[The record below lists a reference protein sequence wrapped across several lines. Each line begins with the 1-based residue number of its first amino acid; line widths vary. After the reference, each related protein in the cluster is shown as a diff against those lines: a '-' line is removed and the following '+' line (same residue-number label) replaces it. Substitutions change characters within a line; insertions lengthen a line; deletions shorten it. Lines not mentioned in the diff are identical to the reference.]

1 VTTVDSKADDAPA
14 EKASDGA
21 PAVDARESSTSEL
34 GSRLRELRR
43 SRGVSLADVADGTG
57 ISPSFLSMV
66 EQGKSDITISRL
78 MRLVHWFG
86 VSVADL
92 VQEPNTSPVQVVRA
106 DRRRS
111 LRLADERIS
120 IQMLTPDGHHAM
132 MPVINVYDEGGGMAD
147 PTRHDGEEFVHVLEG
162 SVELTVGGGEPIVLE
177 AGDSAYY
184 RSDVPHSFR
193 NVGAGV
199 ARFFGVTT
207 PPNL

>member
-1 VTTVDSKADDAPA
+1 VTSVDRTAPR
-14 EKASDGA
+14 
-21 PAVDARESSTSEL
+21 AVDVAAGDGRESGTTEL
-34 GSRLRELRR
+34 GTRLRQLRR
-43 SRGVSLADVADGTG
+43 TRGVSLADVAEGTG

-66 EQGKSDITISRL
+66 EKGKSDITISRL

-92 VQEPNTSPVQVVRA
+92 VQEPNTAPVQIVRA
-106 DRRRS
+106 DSSRS
-111 LRLADERIS
+111 VRLADERIS
-120 IQMLTPDGHHAM
+120 IQMLAPDGHHAM
-132 MPVINVYDEGGGMAD
+132 LPVINVYEEGGGMAD

-162 SVELTVGGGEPIVLE
+162 RVELTVGSAEPIVLE
-177 AGDSAYY
+177 PGDSAYY

-193 NVGAGV
+193 NAGAGV

>member
-1 VTTVDSKADDAPA
+1 MRGLDRTASADLPQ
-14 EKASDGA
+14 G
-21 PAVDARESSTSEL
+21 RESGTDDL
-34 GSRLRELRR
+34 GARLRALRH
-43 SRGVSLADVADGTG
+43 SRGVSLVDVAEGAG

-78 MRLVHWFG
+78 MRLVQWFG

-92 VQEPNTSPVQVVRA
+92 VQEPNPSPVQVVRA
-106 DRRRS
+106 NRRRS

-120 IQMLTPDGHHAM
+120 IQMLTADGHHAM
-132 MPVINVYDEGGGMAD
+132 MPVINVYDEGGAMTD
-147 PTRHDGEEFVHVLEG
+147 PTRHDGEEFVHVIEG
-162 SVELTVGGGEPIVLE
+162 RIELTVSGSDPIVLK

-184 RSDVPHSFR
+184 RSDAPHSFR
-193 NVGAGV
+193 NVGPGV